1 MNTFVKD
8 GISVASMIDTRK
20 PNSKGEYPVKIR
32 VNFQSK
38 RAYYSTGISM
48 TKADWENLSGNR
60 TVTGKNMRGNIE
72 NSFSLVRNNVEALAE
87 KGEFNFDLLN
97 SRLGRATGDTVN
109 NALRAKIEILKS
121 EERIGSMFIHINTLK
136 SLEEFGGKD
145 IPFSA
150 VNVAWLKKCEQYW
163 AQTKNQ
169 TTIGMYFRNIRAI
182 MNEAKKA
189 GVIKES
195 QYPFGKD
202 RFEIKTG
209 EGHKKALSMEQIKQ
223 IFHYS
228 DGRETT
234 DKYRDLWLFVY
245 MCNGIN
251 VADIVKL
258 KYSNILDGEIC
269 FVRQKT
275 ERTAKSR
282 KEIRCVITPQLKA
295 IMDRWGNETNPDN
308 YIFPYLN
315 GNETPLER
323 KTITKELTKR
333 INKRMKEIGN
343 VLGFG
348 HITTYTARH
357 SFATIL
363 KRGGANIAYISESLG
378 HSDLKT
384 TEAYLASFEREER
397 EKNALLLTCF
407 D

>member
-48 TKADWENLSGNR
+48 TKVDWENLPVNR
-60 TVTGKNMRGNIE
+60 TVTWKNIRGNIE

-136 SLEEFGGKD
+136 VLEEFGGKD

-150 VNVAWLKKCEQYW
+150 INVAWLKKCEQHW
-163 AQTKNQ
+163 SQTKNQ

-195 QYPFGKD
+195 QYPF
-202 RFEIKTG
+202 
-209 EGHKKALSMEQIKQ
+209 
-223 IFHYS
+223 
-228 DGRETT
+228 
-234 DKYRDLWLFVY
+234 W
-245 MCNGIN
+245 
-251 VADIVKL
+251 
-258 KYSNILDGEIC
+258 
-269 FVRQKT
+269 
-275 ERTAKSR
+275 
-282 KEIRCVITPQLKA
+282 
-295 IMDRWGNETNPDN
+295 
-308 YIFPYLN
+308 
-315 GNETPLER
+315 
-323 KTITKELTKR
+323 
-333 INKRMKEIGN
+333 
-343 VLGFG
+343 
-348 HITTYTARH
+348 
-357 SFATIL
+357 
-363 KRGGANIAYISESLG
+363 
-378 HSDLKT
+378 
-384 TEAYLASFEREER
+384 
-397 EKNALLLTCF
+397 
-407 D
+407 